1 MEKRKK
7 KLKYNKSKGYGKLK
21 RKERSVAAV
30 LKWGY
35 NFATKRKAIE

>member
-1 MEKRKK
+1 MWKVKEKM
-7 KLKYNKSKGYGKLK
+7 NQ
-21 RKERSVAAV
+21 SVAAV